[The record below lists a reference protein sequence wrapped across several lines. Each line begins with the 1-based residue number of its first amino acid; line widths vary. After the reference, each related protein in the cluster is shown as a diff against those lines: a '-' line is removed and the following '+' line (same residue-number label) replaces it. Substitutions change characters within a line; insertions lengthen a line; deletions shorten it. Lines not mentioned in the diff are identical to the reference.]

1 MVRQEKTICKYKHN
15 TMQLQKLPPSKR
27 ERGRQDSSGHVRG
40 LGFTRQKEKRDLMF
54 KKKLDLFKI
63 IKKKL
68 ADWKNW

>member
-15 TMQLQKLPPSKR
+15 TIQLQKLPPSKR

-54 KKKLDLFKI
+54 
-63 IKKKL
+63 
-68 ADWKNW
+68 